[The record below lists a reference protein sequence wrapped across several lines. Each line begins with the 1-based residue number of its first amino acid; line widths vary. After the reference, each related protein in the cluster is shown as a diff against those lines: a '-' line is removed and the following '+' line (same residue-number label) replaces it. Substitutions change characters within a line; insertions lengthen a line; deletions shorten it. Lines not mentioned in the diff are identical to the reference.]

1 MENRL
6 SKLKNIQ
13 VKQVTVSAQVEKT
26 MLNNIDPYPLV
37 LKPEH
42 ATLDLYNWLAEN
54 KPSFESDLLKHGA
67 ILCRGFKINTVEKF
81 QHLMSIFPNELL
93 EYKLRSSPRYSL
105 EKNVYVS
112 TTFPEDQ
119 TIQMHSE
126 SSYAPNHPEKIV
138 FCCITPA
145 AYKGETP
152 IADNRKVLS
161 SLSDATRN
169 KFLEKGILY
178 KRNLNGLLGLKWQEV
193 FQSSDK
199 AYVENECR
207 SNDMQYEWKGTDTL
221 ILKWKK
227 KAIWEHPLTQ
237 EMVWFNHGLFFNKYM
252 MDEEVL
258 NSIASPDDLPNDTFF
273 GDGTEIS
280 RQEIDEI
287 RNAYQKAIVAFP
299 WEKGDVLFLD
309 NMLFA
314 HGRNPYKG
322 ERQII
327 VSIL

>member
-6 SKLKNIQ
+6 SKLKSAQ
-13 VKQVTVSAQVEKT
+13 VKQVAYSAEVQKT
-26 MLNNIDPYPLV
+26 FLNDQTNYPLV
-37 LKPEH
+37 LQAPNSG
-42 ATLDLYNWLAEN
+42 LDLYSWLSDN
-54 KPSFESDLLKHGA
+54 KDDFEKDLLKYGG

-81 QHLMSIFPNELL
+81 QHLMTIFPNDLL

-112 TTFPEDQ
+112 TTYPEDE

-126 SSYAPNHPEKIV
+126 SSYAPNHPERII

-145 AYKGETP
+145 EFRGETP
-152 IADNRKVLS
+152 IADNRILLS
-161 SLSDATRN
+161 QLSPETKA

-178 KRNLNGLLGLKWQEV
+178 RRNLNGFLGLTWQEV

-199 AYVENECR
+199 EYVEEECR
-207 SNDMQYEWKGTDTL
+207 INEMDFEWVNDTAL
-221 ILKWKK
+221 LLKWKK
-227 KAIWEHPLTQ
+227 KAIWVHPVTN
-237 EMVWFNHGLFFNKYM
+237 EEVWFNHGLFFNKYM
-252 MDEEVL
+252 LDEAIL
-258 NSIASPDDLPNDTFF
+258 NSVTSFDDLPNDTFF

-280 RQEIDEI
+280 KEEIEEI
-287 RNAYQKAIVAFP
+287 RLAYKKATVEFP

-309 NMLFA
+309 NMLFS

-322 ERQII
+322 ERKII
-327 VSIL
+327 VSIS

>member
-1 MENRL
+1 MLRPEN
-6 SKLKNIQ
+6 
-13 VKQVTVSAQVEKT
+13 
-26 MLNNIDPYPLV
+26 P
-37 LKPEH
+37 
-42 ATLDLYNWLAEN
+42 TLDLYNWLSDN
-54 KPSFESDLLKHGA
+54 KDAFGKDLQQYGA

-81 QHLMSIFPNELL
+81 QHLMSIFPNDLL

-119 TIQMHSE
+119 TIEMHSE

-145 AYKGETP
+145 TYKGETP

-161 SLSDATRN
+161 YLSGTTKK
-169 KFLEKGILY
+169 KFSEKGILY

-193 FQSSDK
+193 FQSTDR
-199 AYVENECR
+199 AYVEQECR
-207 SNDMQYEWKGTDTL
+207 SNQMQYEWVNSDSL

-227 KAIWEHPLTQ
+227 KAIWEHPVTQ
-237 EMVWFNHGLFFNKYM
+237 ETVWFNHGLFFNKYM
-252 MDEEVL
+252 LDESVL
-258 NSIASPDDLPNDTFF
+258 NSVSSDDDLPNDTFF
-273 GDGTEIS
+273 GDGTLIS
-280 RQEIDEI
+280 KNEIDEI
-287 RNAYQKAIVAFP
+287 RNAYKSATVAFP

-309 NMLFA
+309 NMLFS